1 MSEVSGTIGAKG
13 EKMKAEKDAKDGKS
27 PKKKGAAA
35 AAPSVGVALDRHF
48 TKIGV
53 DPLDEVTYER
63 QRRMAEIEREIDR
76 LTAEPTEPVQE
87 ELFA

>member
-13 EKMKAEKDAKDGKS
+13 EKMKAEKDAKDAKDARA

-35 AAPSVGVALDRHF
+35 VAPSVGVALDRHF

-53 DPLDEVTYER
+53 DPLGIAVRVRDAPLLSSLETVDV
-63 QRRMAEIEREIDR
+63 MK
-76 LTAEPTEPVQE
+76 PPSGG
-87 ELFA
+87 